1 MNELYNLADMLRTLD
16 VEKNDKETIKEVL
29 DFIAEKLE
37 NIGDELNGKNE

>member
-16 VEKNDKETIKEVL
+16 LEKNDKETIKEVL